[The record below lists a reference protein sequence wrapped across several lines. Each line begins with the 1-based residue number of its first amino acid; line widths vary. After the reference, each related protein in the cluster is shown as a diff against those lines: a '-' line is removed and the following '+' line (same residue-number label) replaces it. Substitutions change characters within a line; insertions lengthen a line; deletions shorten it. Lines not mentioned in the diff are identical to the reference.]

1 MRNRNERIQVAMTR
15 EEANQILHCP
25 DTVGGIYSEK
35 YGQALDIAMK
45 ALEQK
50 PCEDAIYRQ
59 AAIRLAEQ
67 GQVQGFA
74 WQLRKLIA
82 LPSVRPTSK
91 KGKWIENDKGVIVCS
106 CCNTWFPR
114 ERKEFMLSCPYCS
127 AEMENASNGR
137 R

>member
-1 MRNRNERIQVAMTR
+1 MTR
-15 EEANQILHCP
+15 EEVKEEAIAQLERISRNLASTGE
-25 DTVGGIYSEK
+25 TVDYTDVAIE
-35 YGQALDIAMK
+35 
-45 ALEQK
+45 ALEQE